1 MNDKSVTPQA
11 AQPYEL
17 FMLGLCVFALIAM
30 AVDTFLPIDQDSRTV
45 LQWAD
50 TAVCLLFFLDFL
62 HSLWRAENRWCY
74 FITWGWI
81 DLLSS
86 IPTID
91 VLRWGRAGRIL
102 RVFRLLR
109 GVRATRLLALFILSR
124 RRESAFLAVTLVTIL
139 LVTFSSIAVL
149 QFEDDSNSNIKGPSD
164 AIWWSLVTL
173 TTVGYGDRFPVTSEG
188 RMVGALL
195 MFAGVGLFGT
205 MSGFVASWF
214 LSPLRQKEEAEFDVL
229 RREISELRLAVLE
242 ANRRNDVP

>member
-1 MNDKSVTPQA
+1 MNDQNVTSQA
-11 AQPYEL
+11 ARPYEL
-17 FMLGLCVFALIAM
+17 FMLGLCVFALISM

-62 HSLWRAENRWCY
+62 HSLWHAENRWRY

-109 GVRATRLLALFILSR
+109 GVRATRLVALFILSR

-173 TTVGYGDRFPVTSEG
+173 TTVGYGDRFPVTGEG
-188 RMVGALL
+188 RLVGVLL
-195 MFAGVGLFGT
+195 MVAGVGLFGT

-214 LSPLRQKEEAEFDVL
+214 LSPSRQKEESEIDML
-229 RREISELRLAVLE
+229 RKEISELRLAVLE
-242 ANRRNDVP
+242 VNRRERNT